1 MTSKEK
7 ETILEV
13 LKAIKSLDKYLY
25 NISRCIKR
33 EQHKIFGLKSYDC
46 HLLMQEVLPK
56 AMKDC
61 LPGKVSFAIVVLCH
75 FFKELCG
82 KVFNELNLEHL
93 EHQITQTLCQLEN
106 IFPPFFSL

>member
-1 MTSKEK
+1 MFMED
-7 ETILEV
+7 
-13 LKAIKSLDKYLY
+13 LKAPKASNEYFS
-25 NISRCIKR
+25 NISRCVQV